1 MEFVEIKDGDYE
13 VFHDLLTAYYRE
25 GEDADTPQE
34 VVGEFVEALFG
45 QVTSHAIEGCFA
57 REGETPVGFALWAL
71 DTEAFAYSE
80 MPGFGTILEIGIA
93 PAFRLGGRGERL
105 VDHVEDGLRKMGAER
120 CYVSAYGPAQAFWT
134 KCGYQDSGRT
144 ASSGLPIL
152 VKAIG

>member
-34 VVGEFVEALFG
+34 VVDEFIQGLFDE
-45 QVTSHAIEGCFA
+45 VTSHAIEGCFA

-71 DTEAFAYSE
+71 DTEDFAYSE
-80 MPGFGTILEIGIA
+80 MPGFGAILEIGVL
-93 PAFRLGGRGERL
+93 PAYRLGGRGAKL
-105 VDHVEDGLRKMGAER
+105 VAHVEAELGKLGARE
-120 CYVSAYGPAQAFWT
+120 CYASAYGPAQAFWA
-134 KCGYQDSGRT
+134 KCGYRPSGKT

-152 VKAIG
+152 VKAI